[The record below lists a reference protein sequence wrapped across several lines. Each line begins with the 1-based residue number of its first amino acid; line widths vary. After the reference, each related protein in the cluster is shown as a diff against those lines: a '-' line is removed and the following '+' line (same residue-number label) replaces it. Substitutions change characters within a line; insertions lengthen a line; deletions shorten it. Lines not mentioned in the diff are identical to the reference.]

1 LFLLNFFVSALSSHP
16 LYRFYEIIP
25 AALVWTTF
33 LFAIVFSFFRP
44 LLVIIFIILFSLF
57 WLLRV
62 IYFVFYL
69 SVSWRK
75 YKMEMTRDWQQECAE
90 MPQVKKILHLVVLP
104 TYGEPFEVLDHT
116 FQSLVASAYPKGRLF
131 VVLAGE
137 SRDARNFHHIAQRL
151 KQRYGKAFFRL
162 LVTLHPEN
170 LPGEIRAKG
179 ANAAWAGQEAK
190 KIIDELGLSYD
201 DVIVSY
207 FDCDT
212 CVHPLY
218 FHVLSATYL
227 TEKNPTRASYQPI
240 TLYNNNIWDSPAVMR
255 VSAFSTTFWLMTEL
269 ARPDRLFTFSS
280 HAMSFRALVDVGFWQ
295 RDIVT
300 DDSRIFLQCFLRYDG
315 DYRVVPL
322 YVPVSMDTAHAN
334 SWRKSLLN
342 LYRQQRRWGWGI
354 EHLPYMLWHFPKRR
368 SIPWSMKLRYLW
380 NLGEGM
386 YFWATA
392 PILLFVLGHLPIALA
407 QSSGQVSVLAQ
418 NAPYVLQWLMGLSMI
433 GVMLSA
439 VLGTLMLPR
448 AQSGSGQITSLSWT
462 LMVLQWLLLPLTLIL
477 FGSIP
482 ATEAQTRLMFGR
494 YMGFDVTQKARS
506 VAGNSK

>member
-1 LFLLNFFVSALSSHP
+1 MSKLSHHR
-16 LYRFYEIIP
+16 LYRFYEMIP
-25 AALVWTTF
+25 GTLVLSTF
-33 LFAIVFSFFRP
+33 AFAILFSFIRP
-44 LLVIIFIILFSLF
+44 LWVIIFIILFSLF

-62 IYFVFYL
+62 IYFVVYL
-69 SVSWRK
+69 TLSWRRYGQQMK
-75 YKMEMTRDWQQECAE
+75 RDWDAE
-90 MPQVKKILHLVVLP
+90 LKSLPGASDVLHLVFLP
-104 TYGEPFEVLDHT
+104 TYQEPFEVLDHT
-116 FQSLVASAYPKGRLF
+116 LRCIVESTYPKEQIF

-137 SRDARNFHHIAQRL
+137 ELDREHFLAVADRIRAKYESQLFKI
-151 KQRYGKAFFRL
+151 
-162 LVTLHPEN
+162 LVTLHPPN

-179 ANAAWAGQEAK
+179 ANAAWAGERAK
-190 KIIDELGLSYD
+190 EVIDELAIPYER
-201 DVIVSY
+201 VIVSY

-218 FHVLSATYL
+218 FKVLTVTYL
-227 TEKNPTRASYQPI
+227 QTPDRLRASYQPI
-240 TLYNNNIWDSPAVMR
+240 TLYNNNIWDSPAIMR

-269 ARPDRLFTFSS
+269 ERPDRLFTFSS
-280 HAMSFRALVDVGFWQ
+280 HAMSFQALVDVGFWE

-322 YVPVSMDTAHAN
+322 FVPVSMDTAHAFH
-334 SWRKSLLN
+334 WWKSLKN

-354 EHLPYMLWHFPKRR
+354 EHFPYMLWHFPKATR
-368 SIPWSMKLRYLW
+368 IPWGKKFKYLW

-392 PILLFVLGHLPIALA
+392 PLLLFVLGHLPIAVA
-407 QSSGQVSVLAQ
+407 ARQSEVSVLSQ
-418 NAPYVLQWLMGLSMI
+418 NAPYVLQWLMSLSMV

-448 AQSGSGQITSLSWT
+448 RRGSYPSPMTWLVMVAQW
-462 LMVLQWLLLPLTLIL
+462 VLLPVTLVL

-482 ATEAQTRLMFGR
+482 ATEAQTRLLLGR
-494 YMGFDVTQKARS
+494 YMGFDVTEKTRQQRT
-506 VAGNSK
+506 GN